1 MTGGE
6 GEVNVISLFN
16 FVRPKA
22 ILVEKSVAVVFFLLS
37 LCWSVSTSWQ
47 LVVDIKSKDF
57 IKLHLLKTASP
68 L

>member
-22 ILVEKSVAVVFFLLS
+22 ILVEKSVVVVFYYYHYVG
-37 LCWSVSTSWQ
+37 VSQHLGSW
-47 LVVDIKSKDF
+47 L
-57 IKLHLLKTASP
+57 
-68 L
+68 

>member
-22 ILVEKSVAVVFFLLS
+22 ILVEKSVAVVFYYYHYVG
-37 LCWSVSTSWQ
+37 VSQHLGSW
-47 LVVDIKSKDF
+47 L
-57 IKLHLLKTASP
+57 
-68 L
+68 